1 MRELFESSCLSVIS
15 EENDKLRKE
24 IERLKLIIATA
35 IRIYEDCEETQD
47 YSTCDLDMYECL
59 KKVYKGSDIVYDL
72 FIKIMYEQD
81 FRKYTIQEISE
92 MKAILQQFK
101 GRTLEVK
108 LKRIKEENGISYKKD
123 KKS

>member
-1 MRELFESSCLSVIS
+1 M
-15 EENDKLRKE
+15 
-24 IERLKLIIATA
+24 
-35 IRIYEDCEETQD
+35 
-47 YSTCDLDMYECL
+47 
-59 KKVYKGSDIVYDL
+59 YDL

-92 MKAILQQFK
+92 MKAILEEFK

-123 KKS
+123 KESW

>member
-1 MRELFESSCLSVIS
+1 
-15 EENDKLRKE
+15 
-24 IERLKLIIATA
+24 
-35 IRIYEDCEETQD
+35 
-47 YSTCDLDMYECL
+47 MYQ
-59 KKVYKGSDIVYDL
+59 L

-123 KKS
+123 KEL

>member
-1 MRELFESSCLSVIS
+1 
-15 EENDKLRKE
+15 
-24 IERLKLIIATA
+24 
-35 IRIYEDCEETQD
+35 
-47 YSTCDLDMYECL
+47 MYQ
-59 KKVYKGSDIVYDL
+59 L

-92 MKAILQQFK
+92 MKAILQEFK

-123 KKS
+123 KES

>member
-1 MRELFESSCLSVIS
+1 M
-15 EENDKLRKE
+15 
-24 IERLKLIIATA
+24 
-35 IRIYEDCEETQD
+35 
-47 YSTCDLDMYECL
+47 
-59 KKVYKGSDIVYDL
+59 YDL

-123 KKS
+123 RKS